1 MRIMERV
8 QREGKR
14 VTSFVSWC
22 GGLPEPSASNVPL
35 AYKFSWSPRAVLTA
49 SQNDAHYKLDGVE
62 HTVPGSELLAKNF
75 PNVEL
80 WKGLKLE
87 GLANRDSIP
96 YAAKYGLGPVDGL
109 RDLYRGTLR
118 YQGFSKLMDAFRRL
132 GLISQD
138 QLNAPVESWPAL
150 LAASMSAAQ
159 GETVK
164 EADLVPA
171 IQSLLGADA
180 DATLDA
186 LKYFSLLPEAAA
198 NGPALPRASAPIDY
212 FASLLA
218 NKLAYKPGEHDT
230 CLLFH
235 GFRVV
240 PKDAPEG
247 AHGVPEQTVTASLL
261 CTGNE
266 KASSMATTVGCTLAF
281 AALRVA
287 DGKVDARGVHGP
299 YSKDVWSGVL
309 DELANI
315 GVEVKETWA

>member
-14 VTSFVSWC
+14 VTSFISWC

-49 SQNDAHYKLDGVE
+49 SQNDAHYKLDGIE
-62 HTVPGSELLAKNF
+62 HTVPGDQLLAKHF
-75 PNVEL
+75 PNVDL

-87 GLANRDSIP
+87 GLANRDSMP

-109 RDLYRGTLR
+109 KDLYRGTLR

-138 QLNAPVESWPAL
+138 AISAPVESWPAL
-150 LAASMSAAQ
+150 LAASMSKAT
-159 GETVK
+159 GEKVAEK
-164 EADLVPA
+164 DLVPA
-171 IQSLLGADA
+171 IRSLLGKDA
-180 DATLDA
+180 DSALDA
-186 LKYFSLLPEAAA
+186 LKYFSLLPEATSNA
-198 NGPALPRASAPIDY
+198 PALPRAQAPIDY
-212 FASLLA
+212 FASLLS

-230 CLLFH
+230 CLLYH

-240 PKDAPEG
+240 PEGAPEG
-247 AHGVPEQTVTASLL
+247 TPEQTVSASLL

-287 DGKVDARGVHGP
+287 DGKVDARGVQGP